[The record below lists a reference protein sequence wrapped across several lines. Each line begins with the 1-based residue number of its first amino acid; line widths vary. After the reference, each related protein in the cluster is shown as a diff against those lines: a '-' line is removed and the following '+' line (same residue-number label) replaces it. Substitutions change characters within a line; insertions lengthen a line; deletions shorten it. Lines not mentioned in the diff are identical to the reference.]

1 MSEARAHLS
10 EFGGTRH
17 AAVTGA
23 PGSKTT
29 EGEAARA
36 ARSPAR
42 CRQRVLIDFGSM
54 GLLGLLP
61 PPATLLVV
69 LLRALEAADM
79 CGVGP

>member
-1 MSEARAHLS
+1 
-10 EFGGTRH
+10 
-17 AAVTGA
+17 
-23 PGSKTT
+23 
-29 EGEAARA
+29 
-36 ARSPAR
+36 
-42 CRQRVLIDFGSM
+42 M